1 MPMISPRP
9 ELSAFKVALVLNG
22 ASGKADAHANQD
34 KIRNKLLPHVREF
47 VIYAVSNGADIP
59 KAAQRAVQE
68 GADMVIALG
77 GDGTQSAVA
86 GALAGTTSVMG
97 VLPGGTFNYFAREL
111 QVGETLDAALDTLI
125 QGQVRRLDVGEVNG
139 RIFLN
144 NASFGVYPKIL
155 ERREAIYKRWGRSR
169 VAAYWS
175 VLLTLWGMRDPMHLS
190 VTLDGEHR
198 DYHTALAFVARSA
211 YQLENMGLEGA
222 DAVRAG
228 KLVLFVA
235 KGQGPRQLIAAA
247 FRLVIGRTARG
258 QDFDLLVADEIQIDS
273 RKPRRLL
280 AFDGE
285 KERVNGPF
293 NLRVRHEALSVIIPA
308 DDKAANAKAAGC
320 EPAGS
325 A

>member
-1 MPMISPRP
+1 MNTSSRT
-9 ELSAFKVALVLNG
+9 LNLAACKVALVLNG
-22 ASGKADAHANQD
+22 ASGKADGHANQD
-34 KIRNKLLPHVREF
+34 RIRDKLVPLVKEF
-47 VIYAVSNGADIP
+47 VPYPVSNGADIP
-59 KAAQRAVQE
+59 KAAQRAVRE
-68 GADMVIALG
+68 GADVVIALG

-86 GALAGTTSVMG
+86 GALAGTGSVMG

-111 QVGETLDAALDTLI
+111 QVGETLDAALETLVS
-125 QGQVRRLDVGEVNG
+125 GQVRAMDVGEVNG
-139 RIFLN
+139 RVFLN

-175 VLLTLWGMRDPMHLS
+175 VLLTLWEMRDPMHLS
-190 VTLDGEHR
+190 VTLDGQQR
-198 DYHTALAFVARSA
+198 DYHTPLAFVARSA

-228 KLVLFVA
+228 KLVLFLA

-273 RKPRRLL
+273 RQPRRLL

-285 KERVNGPF
+285 KERATGPF
-293 NLRVRHEALSVIIPA
+293 KLRVQRAALQVIVPA
-308 DDKAANAKAAGC
+308 QGAKAT
-320 EPAGS
+320 S